1 MYQWHVLRRLV
12 HLGTPL
18 FLVYYW
24 LPSKLWMV
32 DKPILLLILLA
43 AILNFEYVR
52 IHRQWRIIGM
62 REYEAQRMSAA
73 AWAALALAFAFLFFP
88 VEYAAPAVIGMGLI
102 DPLIGELRAR
112 KSSLY
117 PVLPTILHFA
127 IILTVLSLMIG
138 FDYRAVVAS
147 LVATPLAIFF
157 EKRRW
162 LFVDDDF
169 LMIVLPLLGIAAV
182 YYLTSSLF

>member
-1 MYQWHVLRRLV
+1 MDQGHLLRRLV
-12 HLGTPL
+12 HLCTPL

-24 LPSKLWMV
+24 LPPKLGTI
-32 DKPILLLILLA
+32 DKPILLLILLVVV
-43 AILNFEYVR
+43 LNFEYIR

-73 AWAALALAFAFLFFP
+73 AWAALAMAFAFLFFP

-102 DPLIGELRAR
+102 DPLIGELRSR
-112 KSSLY
+112 KSNLY
-117 PVLPTILHFA
+117 PALPTVLHFA
-127 IILTVLSLMIG
+127 IVLTTLSVMIG
-138 FDYRAVVAS
+138 FDYRAVLAT
-147 LVATPLAIFF
+147 LVATPLAIYF
-157 EKRRW
+157 EKTRW
-162 LFVDDDF
+162 RFIDDDF

>member
-1 MYQWHVLRRLV
+1 MDNGHVLRRLV

-24 LPSKLWMV
+24 LPTKLWMIE
-32 DKPILLLILLA
+32 KPILLLIILA
-43 AILNFEYVR
+43 VVLNFEYIR
-52 IHRQWRIIGM
+52 IYKQWRIIGM

-73 AWAALALAFAFLFFP
+73 AWAAVALTLAFLFFP

-112 KSSLY
+112 KSDLY
-117 PVLPTILHFA
+117 PMLPSVLHFA
-127 IILTVLSLMIG
+127 IILTVLSLMVG
-138 FDYRAVVAS
+138 LDYRALLAS
-147 LVATPLAIFF
+147 FVATPLAIYF
-157 EKRRW
+157 EKTRW
-162 LFVDDDF
+162 RFVDDDF

-182 YYLTSSLF
+182 YYFTSSLF